1 MQKEKKREGF
11 SLVELVIVIT
21 IMAILTGLLALGL
34 GYMNTADAKGV
45 SGKINSGFTEL
56 KSENM
61 AKNDKSYMHL
71 YRQDGTLYLYF
82 SKDASF
88 TNTSS
93 KVGKDIGGERVTVTL
108 DGTTTGT
115 TTIADGTVVTFSIRK
130 KDGAFDDNGI
140 TALTDSPELKVSG
153 GGSEYTIILVKA
165 TGRHYIE

>member
-61 AKNDKSYMHL
+61 AKKDKSYMHL

-108 DGTTTGT
+108 DGTT
-115 TTIADGTVVTFSIRK
+115 IADGTVVTFSIRK

-140 TALTDSPELKVSG
+140 TALTGSPELKVSG

>member
-1 MQKEKKREGF
+1 
-11 SLVELVIVIT
+11 
-21 IMAILTGLLALGL
+21 
-34 GYMNTADAKGV
+34 
-45 SGKINSGFTEL
+45 
-56 KSENM
+56 
-61 AKNDKSYMHL
+61 MHL

-108 DGTTTGT
+108 DG